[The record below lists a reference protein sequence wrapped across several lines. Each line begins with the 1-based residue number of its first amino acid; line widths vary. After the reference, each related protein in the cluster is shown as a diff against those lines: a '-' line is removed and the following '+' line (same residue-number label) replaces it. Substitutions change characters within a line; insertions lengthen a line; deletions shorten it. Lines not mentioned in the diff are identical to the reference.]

1 MDPQIM
7 LFDEPTS
14 ALDPELVGDVLKVI
28 GDLAKEGMTML
39 IVTHEMDFALSISD
53 RVIFMENGV
62 VQVDASPQT
71 ILADQCGERV
81 RKFMGLDHA
90 VTQQEPVRKEA

>member
-1 MDPQIM
+1 M

-28 GDLAKEGMTML
+28 SDLAKEGMTML
-39 IVTHEMDFALSISD
+39 IVTHEMDFAMSISD

-62 VQVDASPQT
+62 IQADAAPQA
-71 ILADQCGERV
+71 IRDGQAGERV
-81 RKFMGLDHA
+81 VQFMGLD
-90 VTQQEPVRKEA
+90 K

>member
-39 IVTHEMDFALSISD
+39 IVTHEMDFAMSISD

-62 VQVDASPQT
+62 VQLDASPEVIRAAQS
-71 ILADQCGERV
+71 GERIK
-81 RKFMGLDHA
+81 KFMG
-90 VTQQEPVRKEA
+90 V